1 MLAVAASAAPPITSP
16 TTAASPP
23 SSSRMNS
30 GRSAVTIALASRHS
44 ADAANSLRKRLPI
57 R

>member
-16 TTAASPP
+16 TTAPSPP